1 MAFAIGIGSG
11 SSILVGQTYGAGNHE
26 KMKEVVGVT
35 LAFTTILSIVVAIF
49 GGFLLS
55 GFYALCKH
63 PQIY

>member
-11 SSILVGQTYGAGNHE
+11 SSILVGQTFGAGNHA

-35 LAFTTILSIVVAIF
+35 LAFTTILSIAVAILVAF
-49 GGFLLS
+49 SLN

-63 PQIY
+63 QRIF